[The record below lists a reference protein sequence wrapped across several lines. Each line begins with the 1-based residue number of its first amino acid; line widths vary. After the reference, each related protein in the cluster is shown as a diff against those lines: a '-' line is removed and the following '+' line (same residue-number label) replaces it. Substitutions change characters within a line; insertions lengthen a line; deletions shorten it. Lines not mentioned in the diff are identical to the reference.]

1 MEVKQYLAKIQR
13 YDRMIKNKLDEI
25 HKLRTM
31 AMNISVSSEEDKV
44 QTSSDKDK
52 IGVILS
58 RIIDM
63 EREVDEMIDNRCEI
77 VLQIEKMDNLD
88 SYDILANVYILG
100 KDLKVVAVEKHF
112 SYRHFIRLYNKALK
126 EFQQKYKIA

>member
-1 MEVKQYLAKIQR
+1 MDTKQYLGQIQR

-25 HKLRTM
+25 YKLRTLT
-31 AMNISVSSEEDKV
+31 MNISVSNDDDRV

-52 IGVILS
+52 IGVMLA

-63 EREVDEMIDNRCEI
+63 EREVDEIIDKRCEI
-77 VLQIEKMDNLD
+77 VIQIEKMENLE
-88 SYDILANVYILG
+88 SYDILANIYILG

-112 SYRHFIRLYNKALK
+112 SYRHFIRLYNRALK